1 MHTPLQLSG
10 QDRSSQRLPNQM
22 LPPPQS
28 AGHVQDEQSRA
39 PLACIGWPSSQVA
52 FLLQHWP
59 TSATVGDSV
68 GEGVVGVTVGAYVVG
83 IGVGATDG
91 YGAHVL

>member
-1 MHTPLQLSG
+1 
-10 QDRSSQRLPNQM
+10 M

-28 AGHVQDEQSRA
+28 AGHVQDEQSKPAGR
-39 PLACIGWPSSQVA
+39 PTSQRA